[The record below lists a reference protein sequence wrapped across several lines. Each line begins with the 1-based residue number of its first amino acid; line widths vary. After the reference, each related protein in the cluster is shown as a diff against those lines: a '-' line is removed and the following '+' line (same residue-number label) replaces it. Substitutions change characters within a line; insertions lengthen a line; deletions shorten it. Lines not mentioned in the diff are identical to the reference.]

1 MAQFSK
7 KTPNDLKDLDHT
19 WQSREDFIATVLNDP
34 NFVTTLRLTLP
45 TSEDLVQAPNLLAK
59 HMFMPTGW
67 QLTTFG
73 CVLLTRTYNPY
84 RVSGPSKDTLTG
96 RQVLKLN
103 ELVNGPWY
111 LNKSAIYVWQ
121 REINF
126 ELHLFDADLDQ
137 YINTYFPQ

>member
-1 MAQFSK
+1 MARLLKKISK
-7 KTPNDLKDLDHT
+7 DLKDLDHT
-19 WQSREDFIATVLNDP
+19 WQSREEFIATVLNDA
-34 NFVTTLRLTLP
+34 NFVTNLRTLLP
-45 TSEDLVQAPNLLAK
+45 NEDFTSSNNRVAK

-73 CVLLTRTYNPY
+73 CVLLTKTYNPY
-84 RVSGPSKDTLTG
+84 RIPGPSKDTLTG

-103 ELVNGPWY
+103 ELVMGPWY
-111 LNKSAIYVWQ
+111 LNKAAIYVWK

-137 YINTYFPQ
+137 YINTYFPK